1 MPQIHVLEQ
10 LRGPLARLPPAQAGA
25 EGAELDVLE
34 NGEAGKRGDVLEG
47 ADDAAGHEPLR
58 LPAGRVDAVEDHPSP
73 RERDKARDGV
83 HERRL
88 ARAVRADQAH
98 DLTALEGQ
106 VDAVDGPDAFEVDAD
121 PLRDELPGARA
132 VDSVLHRFLLVP

>member
-58 LPAGRVDAVEDHPSP
+58 L
-73 RERDKARDGV
+73 
-83 HERRL
+83 
-88 ARAVRADQAH
+88 
-98 DLTALEGQ
+98 LEGQ